1 MNLRRFRNEDPE
13 IILIPFIDVL
23 LMLLIFFMLA
33 TTFER
38 QTALRV
44 DLPKVEAGQQSPPAE
59 PLSLVVNADGRYFIN
74 GQEVVNP
81 RTETLIRALK
91 SLVAGRKDPHL
102 EIRAAALATQQMV
115 VTAMDAAGQAGI
127 TRLSIATLQAN
138 HGP

>member
-1 MNLRRFRNEDPE
+1 MNLQRFRSEEPE

-38 QTALRV
+38 QTSMRV
-44 DLPKVEAGQQSPPAE
+44 DLPKVESGQQSEETE
-59 PLSLVVNADGRYFIN
+59 PLALIVSADGRYFIN

-81 RTETLIRALK
+81 RAETLVKALR
-91 SLVAGRKDPHL
+91 SVIAGRQDPHL
-102 EIRAAALATQQMV
+102 EIRAAAQATHQSV

-127 TRLSIATLQAN
+127 TRLSIATLQAD

>member
-1 MNLRRFRNEDPE
+1 MNLRRFRSEEPE

-38 QTALRV
+38 QTSLRV
-44 DLPKVEAGQQSPPAE
+44 DLPKVESGQQTQEEE
-59 PLSLVVNADGRYFIN
+59 PLALIVSADGRYFIG

-81 RTETLIRALK
+81 RTETLIKALK
-91 SLVAGRKDPHL
+91 IVVAGRKDPHL
-102 EIRAAALATQQMV
+102 EIRAAAQASHQSV

-127 TRLSIATLQAN
+127 TRLSIATLQAD

>member
-1 MNLRRFRNEDPE
+1 MNLRRFRREEPE

-38 QTALRV
+38 ETALKV
-44 DLPKVEAGQQSPPAE
+44 DLPKAATGQASQAEE
-59 PLSLVVNADGRYFIN
+59 PLALLVSAEGRYFIN

-81 RTETLIRALK
+81 RVETLIRALK
-91 SLVAGRKDPHL
+91 IVVAGRKDPHL
-102 EIRAAALATQQMV
+102 EIRAAALASHQSV

-127 TRLSIATLQAN
+127 TRLSIATLQTGDG
-138 HGP
+138 H

>member
-1 MNLRRFRNEDPE
+1 MNLRRFRSEEPE

-44 DLPKVEAGQQSPPAE
+44 DLPKAESGQQTDAEE
-59 PLSLVVNADGRYFIN
+59 PLKLIVSAEGRYFIN
-74 GQEVVNP
+74 GQEVVNA
-81 RTETLIRALK
+81 RTETLIKALK
-91 SLVAGRKDPHL
+91 SVVVGKKDPHL
-102 EIRAAALATQQMV
+102 EIRAAATATHQSV
-115 VTAMDAAGQAGI
+115 VTARDAAGPAGI
-127 TRLSIATLQAN
+127 TRLSIATLQAD

>member
-1 MNLRRFRNEDPE
+1 MNLRRFRNEEPE

-38 QTALRV
+38 QTSLRV
-44 DLPKVEAGQQSPPAE
+44 DLPKVETGQESQAEE
-59 PLSLVVNADGRYFIN
+59 PLTLIVTAEGRYFIN
-74 GQEVVNP
+74 GQEVVNQ
-81 RTETLIRALK
+81 RTDTLIKALK

-102 EIRAAALATQQMV
+102 EIRAAAMSTHQAV

-138 HGP
+138 HGR